1 MATKNSF
8 PKKECD
14 TCGRMIS
21 VVGMTAHKKTDLCK
35 SSKESKTPFQP
46 NNDPEVLKIYSNY
59 NRSKREREIE
69 AIGLEEVQKKEREKK
84 QAQRAKK
91 KEGSGTRDMS
101 TQTDMLGEGVELKR
115 NSFLTPDV
123 LPKAPKRNQN
133 KIPKPV
139 AEPKP
144 KGEQS
149 SKAKPEPTP
158 EPDPEPPVFQDK
170 KEFLQE
176 FLKVTNSKR
185 APSKW
190 MKETTADVYITD
202 FTKFANLYT
211 GSEVDYSNLTWLQ
224 NVDKVTSYLNS
235 KWRRP
240 NGAFYAP
247 ATKKNML
254 LAFGS
259 VASML
264 GMKTASSAY
273 NDFATQINES
283 LKKTS

>member
-59 NRSKREREIE
+59 NKSKREREIE

-101 TQTDMLGEGVELKR
+101 TQTDMIGEGVEIKR

-133 KIPKPV
+133 KIPK
-139 AEPKP
+139 KP
-144 KGEQS
+144 T
-149 SKAKPEPTP
+149 EPTP

-176 FLKVTNSKR
+176 FLNVTNSKR

-224 NVDKVTSYLNS
+224 NVDKVISYLNS

-273 NDFATQINES
+273 NDFAIQINES
-283 LKKTS
+283 LKKTT

>member
-14 TCGRMIS
+14 ICHAMIS
-21 VVGMTAHKKTDLCK
+21 VIGMTAHKKTEKCK
-35 SSKESKTPFQP
+35 SSQKSGIPYAPTQE
-46 NNDPEVLKIYSNY
+46 PEVLKIYSAY
-59 NRSKREREIE
+59 NKSKREREIE
-69 AIGLEEVQKKEREKK
+69 AIGLDEVQKRDREKK

-91 KEGSGTRDMS
+91 KEEQVIVPVVEPTPTSGSS
-101 TQTDMLGEGVELKR
+101 KILQ
-115 NSFLTPDV
+115 
-123 LPKAPKRNQN
+123 PKRNQN
-133 KIPKPV
+133 KIPKNLV
-139 AEPKP
+139 I
-144 KGEQS
+144 
-149 SKAKPEPTP
+149 
-158 EPDPEPPVFQDK
+158 EPPVVEEVEPRKFEDK
-170 KEFLQE
+170 KEFLKE
-176 FLKVTNSKR
+176 FLKVTNAKR

-190 MKETTADVYITD
+190 MKATTADVYVTD
-202 FTKFANLYT
+202 FTKFANNYT
-211 GSEVDYSNLTWLQ
+211 NSEVDYSNLAWLN
-224 NVDKVTSYLNS
+224 NVDKVMEYLNS

-240 NGAFYAP
+240 NGSFYAP

-264 GMKTASSAY
+264 GMKKASTVY

>member
-14 TCGRMIS
+14 ICHAMIS
-21 VVGMTAHKKTDLCK
+21 VIGMTAHKKTEKCK
-35 SSKESKTPFQP
+35 SSQKSGIPYAPTQE
-46 NNDPEVLKIYSNY
+46 PEVLKIYSAY
-59 NRSKREREIE
+59 NKSKREREIE
-69 AIGLEEVQKKEREKK
+69 AIGLEEVQKRDREKK

-91 KEGSGTRDMS
+91 KEEQVIVPVVEPTVGKPE
-101 TQTDMLGEGVELKR
+101 GERSSKILQ
-115 NSFLTPDV
+115 
-123 LPKAPKRNQN
+123 PKRNQN
-133 KIPKPV
+133 KIPKNLV
-139 AEPKP
+139 I
-144 KGEQS
+144 
-149 SKAKPEPTP
+149 
-158 EPDPEPPVFQDK
+158 EPPVVEEVEPRKFEDK
-170 KEFLQE
+170 KEFLKE
-176 FLKVTNSKR
+176 FLKVTNAKR

-190 MKETTADVYITD
+190 MKATTADVYVTD
-202 FTKFANLYT
+202 FTKFANNYT
-211 GSEVDYSNLTWLQ
+211 NSEVDYSNLAWLN
-224 NVDKVTSYLNS
+224 NVDKVMEYLNS

-264 GMKTASSAY
+264 GMKKASTVY